1 MDDDKQDDTASPG
14 SARKRPPPTID
25 LTAASVSDS
34 SGGSGQS
41 GPSASSEQ
49 KPRKS
54 WRARFAAMRA
64 AMTPRFRKSSASV
77 PKQPKPVRGAFL
89 SMLVAGF
96 TGALAA
102 LLVLGV
108 WWFADS
114 SGGSSRI
121 LSRFPSTTAKGDME
135 SPGKRVTKTDA
146 KAPVSQPD
154 PALTARLDALEKS
167 VASLRSDLD
176 EIKAA
181 PALAPDTSAI
191 EERMSKIERATVALT
206 GEMASTQKAASDDP
220 RLRRIAVAATLDAA
234 VNRGEP
240 YAVALSAARSAAE
253 DASILQP
260 LDQFADKG
268 VPSAPVLNREL
279 IGLLTPTKPAV
290 PPQPSGVLDRL
301 TQSALKLVR
310 VRRVDDDEAA
320 RIAARATSAARRDDL
335 AAARREVE
343 ALSGPDRAPLAAW
356 IEKVDAREAALAAA
370 RQFASNAAA
379 TLPRPAQ

>member
-1 MDDDKQDDTASPG
+1 
-14 SARKRPPPTID
+14 
-25 LTAASVSDS
+25 
-34 SGGSGQS
+34 
-41 GPSASSEQ
+41 
-49 KPRKS
+49 
-54 WRARFAAMRA
+54 
-64 AMTPRFRKSSASV
+64 
-77 PKQPKPVRGAFL
+77 
-89 SMLVAGF
+89 MLVAGF
-96 TGALAA
+96 TGAVAA
-102 LLVLGV
+102 LLVLGA
-108 WWFADS
+108 WWLADS

-121 LSRFPSTTAKGDME
+121 LSRLPSTTAKSDME
-135 SPGKRVTKTDA
+135 SPGKRVTKADA
-146 KAPVSQPD
+146 KAPVSSPD
-154 PALTARLDALEKS
+154 AAFTARLDALEKS

-181 PALAPDTSAI
+181 PAPAPDTSAI

-240 YAVALSAARSAAE
+240 YAVALSAARSAAD

-268 VPSAPVLNREL
+268 VPPASVLNREL

-310 VRRVDDDEAA
+310 VRRVDDDEVA
-320 RIAARATSAARRDDL
+320 RISARATSAARRDDL
-335 AAARREVE
+335 AAARREIE
-343 ALSGPDRAPLAAW
+343 PLSGSDRAPLAAW

-379 TLPRPAQ
+379 TLPKPAQ

>member
-1 MDDDKQDDTASPG
+1 
-14 SARKRPPPTID
+14 
-25 LTAASVSDS
+25 
-34 SGGSGQS
+34 
-41 GPSASSEQ
+41 
-49 KPRKS
+49 
-54 WRARFAAMRA
+54 
-64 AMTPRFRKSSASV
+64 MTPRFRKSTASV
-77 PKQPKPVRGAFL
+77 PKQPKPVRNAFL

-96 TGALAA
+96 TGAIAA
-102 LLVLGV
+102 LLVLGA

-121 LSRFPSTTAKGDME
+121 LSRFPSTTAKSDME
-135 SPGKRVTKTDA
+135 SPGKRVTKADA
-146 KAPVSQPD
+146 KAPVSSPD
-154 PALTARLDALEKS
+154 PAFTARIDALEKS

-181 PALAPDTSAI
+181 PAPAPDTSAI

-240 YAVALSAARSAAE
+240 YAVALSAARSAAD

-268 VPSAPVLNREL
+268 VPPASVLNREL
-279 IGLLTPTKPAV
+279 IGLLTPTKPPPP

-335 AAARREVE
+335 AAARREIE
-343 ALSGPDRAPLAAW
+343 PLSGPDRAPLAAW

-379 TLPRPAQ
+379 TLPKPAQ